1 MTRKK
6 EDINDY
12 CTAHEAAQ
20 ILSLKHGR
28 PVRPDYISKMAKSRQ
43 HSIRTARFRD
53 RLMYHRG
60 DIAACVIGQ
69 RKAVRP
75 SA

>member
-1 MTRKK
+1 MKKK

-12 CTAHEAAQ
+12 ISAHDAAQ

-28 PVRPDYISKMAKSRQ
+28 PIRPDYISKLAKSKKRA
-43 HSIRTARFRD
+43 IRAARFYD
-53 RLMYHRG
+53 RILYHKE
-60 DIAACVIGQ
+60 DIANCTIRQ
-69 RKAVRP
+69 K